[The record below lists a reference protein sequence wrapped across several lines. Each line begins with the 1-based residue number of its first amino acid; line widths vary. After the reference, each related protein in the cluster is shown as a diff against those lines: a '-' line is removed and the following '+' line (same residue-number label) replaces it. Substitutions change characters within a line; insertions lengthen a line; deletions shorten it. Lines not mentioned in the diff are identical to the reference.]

1 MSSDPAC
8 SVARIELEP
17 KWLTLQ
23 RDHNERVERERA
35 AARADVSTT
44 NFERSH
50 YAAFFDALAF
60 EVAPED
66 EWTARERILEAF
78 RDAHVDGNVERDAF
92 MSELGEHLVSKFG
105 TKALR
110 RRKDNLNITSA
121 RVPSEKVNLRV
132 NKKLAKAKRMKGR
145 QLDPNR
151 SRKIVASKAADA
163 ISSRYMTEFL
173 QLHCATELVE
183 SRVFPDAKELTES
196 FSAFN
201 AWRTHLS
208 DDFSADDPNITLVSV
223 GDGHTPRTAALF
235 AFRTRWNCV
244 AVDPEM
250 GFAKDSKASYAI
262 DRLQHHR
269 AKIEEM
275 RIKTKRCIIVMVHA
289 HVSLATTLRSIEA
302 SEDGTAACIAL
313 PCCNYYSAI
322 DAPNRAVPEYED
334 MSVISPHRTV
344 RVWKALPCG
353 AGYFPDRNRIGR

>member
-1 MSSDPAC
+1 MSSDPAR

-23 RDHNERVERERA
+23 RDHNARVERARA

-151 SRKIVASKAADA
+151 SRKIVASKAEDA

-183 SRVFPDAKELTES
+183 SRVFPDAKEMTES

-201 AWRTHLS
+201 ARRTQLS
-208 DDFSADDPNITLVSV
+208 ADFSADDPNITLVSV

-250 GFAKDSKASYAI
+250 GFAKDSKASYDI
-262 DRLQHHR
+262 DRLQHHC

-289 HVSLATTLRSIEA
+289 HVSLATTLRSIQA
-302 SEDGTAACIAL
+302 EDGTAACIAL

-353 AGYFPDRNRIGR
+353 TSESPQ

>member
-1 MSSDPAC
+1 
-8 SVARIELEP
+8 
-17 KWLTLQ
+17 
-23 RDHNERVERERA
+23 
-35 AARADVSTT
+35 
-44 NFERSH
+44 
-50 YAAFFDALAF
+50 
-60 EVAPED
+60 
-66 EWTARERILEAF
+66 
-78 RDAHVDGNVERDAF
+78 

-151 SRKIVASKAADA
+151 SRKIVASKAEDA

-250 GFAKDSKASYAI
+250 GFAKDSKASYDI
-262 DRLQHHR
+262 DRLQHHC

-289 HVSLATTLRSIEA
+289 HVSLATTLRSIQA
-302 SEDGTAACIAL
+302 EDGTAACIAL

-353 AGYFPDRNRIGR
+353 TSESPQ